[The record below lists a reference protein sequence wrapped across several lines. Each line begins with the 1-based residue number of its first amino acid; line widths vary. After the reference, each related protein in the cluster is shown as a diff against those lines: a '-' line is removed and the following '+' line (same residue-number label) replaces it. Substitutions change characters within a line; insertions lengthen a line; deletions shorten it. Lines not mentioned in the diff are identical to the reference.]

1 MRETMFQAVRRCA
14 GRITGAARTVRD
26 AAGGRF
32 AWTASVVFLTSLMPL
47 CSVEQQESGYRA
59 DALEAYLKRGDYTS
73 FLEAAGSSS
82 LYAPSRNS
90 LVLGL
95 DAGLAELFSGEYTSG
110 AKRLSGVADK
120 SEQYYTKSLT
130 RQALSILT
138 NDLTL
143 PYYGEDYEVSLATT
157 AAMLGFAAMGDMEAA
172 LVEARRGEHRLA
184 VMSDAWEGSDKY
196 RDDAFTHYLAGMMY
210 EAAGRMDDARISY
223 TLADSVYGSRFFPMK
238 PRGVVEGLRRV
249 RGDGGEVGSMFLPV
263 SYAAADTAAV
273 VAVSPRPLVLCAFTG
288 QGPVKDETIVRAHFI
303 HDGVDHV
310 VKMAIPVIRERPGSI
325 RRVRATVDGVPV
337 ALELAADY
345 NHIATNTFNDRKAL
359 LYARTLARVSARYIV
374 LRAAKEKTVEKL
386 RKKYDEAKEKHGEDS
401 SEAAG
406 AWLSLRSASIGL
418 DILANELLEHADTRC
433 SLVMPGQV
441 YAGRVTVAPG
451 VHTITVE
458 YLDSGGGVVARQ
470 TKQID
475 AVEGG
480 SYADVFSALR

>member
-1 MRETMFQAVRRCA
+1 MRDTMCHAVRLCA
-14 GRITGAARTVRD
+14 VRITDAVRTVRD

-32 AWTASVVFLTSLMPL
+32 VWAASAVFLTSLMPL
-47 CSVEQQESGYRA
+47 CSVEQQESGYRS
-59 DALEAYLKRGDYTS
+59 DVLEAFLKSGDYES
-73 FLEAAGSSS
+73 FLRAAGSSP

-95 DAGLAELFSGEYTSG
+95 DAGLAELFSGEYTRG
-110 AKRLSGVADK
+110 AKRLSGVADQ
-120 SEQYYTKSLT
+120 SERYYTKSLT

-143 PYYGEDYEVSLATT
+143 PYYGEDYEVSLATS
-157 AAMLGFAAMGDMEAA
+157 ASMIGFAANGDMEAV

-184 VMSDAWEGSDKY
+184 VMSDAWEGDDKY
-196 RDDAFTHYLAGMMY
+196 RDDAFTHFLAGLMY
-210 EAAGRMDDARISY
+210 ETAGRMDDARISY

-238 PRGVVEGLRRV
+238 PRGVAEGLRRV
-249 RGDGGEVGSMFLPV
+249 RGDGGGSAATLQPV
-263 SYAAADTAAV
+263 LFATGETVSVDAV
-273 VAVSPRPLVLCAFTG
+273 TSRPLVLCAFTG
-288 QGPVKDETIVRAHFI
+288 QGPVKDETIVRAHFM
-303 HDGVDHV
+303 HDGIDHA

-325 RRVRATVDGVPV
+325 RRVRAIVDGAPS

-359 LYARTLARVSARYIV
+359 LYTRTLARVSARYIV

-386 RKKYDEAKEKHGEDS
+386 RKKYDEAREKHGEDS

-406 AWLSLRSASIGL
+406 AWLSLKTASIGL
-418 DILANELLEHADTRC
+418 DILANELLEHADTRS
-433 SLVMPGQV
+433 SLALPGQV

-451 VHTITVE
+451 VHTVTVE
-458 YLDSGGGVVARQ
+458 YLDAAGRVISRQ
-470 TKQID
+470 SKQIE

-480 SYADVFSALR
+480 AFAGIFSALW